1 MTWIDFMP
9 SLPMVLG
16 LPVTRKSGD
25 TGIITSLDDA
35 SLVRVSL
42 DLVVYRGVFHV
53 LGTIDPIEASAYGS
67 EGWGVNFTRLDLG
80 HPQGFA
86 YAMQLY
92 AEHDYRANPT
102 APFLWLMSVDNW
114 PQVVDRHLRGATT
127 DDDRVALAQ
136 ALEAIHGGEE

>member
-1 MTWIDFMP
+1 MNWIDFMP

-16 LPVTRKSGD
+16 LPVTRRDGG
-25 TGIITSLDDA
+25 TGIIIGLDHA
-35 SLVRVSL
+35 SLNN
-42 DLVVYRGVFHV
+42 GVFHV
-53 LGTIDPIEASAYGS
+53 LQTDEPTESSAWGS
-67 EGWGVNFTRLDLG
+67 EGWGVNWTRLDLG

-92 AEHDYRANPT
+92 AEHDYRANPS

-114 PQVVDRHLRGATT
+114 PQVVDRHLTGTTT

-136 ALEAIHGGEE
+136 VLEAIHGGEE

>member
-1 MTWIDFMP
+1 MNWINFMP

-16 LPVTRKSGD
+16 LPVTRKNGE

-35 SLVRVSL
+35 SR
-42 DLVVYRGVFHV
+42 DRGVFHV
-53 LGTIDPIEASAYGS
+53 LGTIDPTEASAYGS
-67 EGWGVNFTRLDLG
+67 EGWGVNWTRLDLG

-114 PQVVDRHLRGATT
+114 PQVVDRHLRGTTT

>member
-25 TGIITSLDDA
+25 TGIITSLDEA
-35 SLVRVSL
+35 SL
-42 DLVVYRGVFHV
+42 DRGVFHV
-53 LGTIDPIEASAYGS
+53 LGTIDPTEASAYGS
-67 EGWGVNFTRLDLG
+67 EGWGVNWTRLDLG

-92 AEHDYRANPT
+92 AEHDYRANPS